1 VLGRAPRYGDAVGR
15 RPSRLQLTLASLVVL
30 GLAASVFQLLQP
42 ADGSRPL
49 RPMVDSL
56 RVLRSA
62 VDSCQ
67 ATVEQ
72 RRAELE
78 RYDAHVDS
86 LRARVRGLEALDERG
101 VPLDSY
107 PIYRRAFDAYND
119 AVPDWAE
126 RADTIREAWS
136 ICLDLADTHN
146 ELADSIRRLGETFAT
161 GRQ

>member
-1 VLGRAPRYGDAVGR
+1 MTEPGP
-15 RPSRLQLTLASLVVL
+15 RPSRLKLLFVSVVVL
-30 GLAASVFQLLQP
+30 VLVTSVYRLLQP
-42 ADGSRPL
+42 EDPSLALRPL
-49 RPMVDSL
+49 VDSL
-56 RVLRSA
+56 RVLRTV

-67 ATVEQ
+67 SDVEV

-107 PIYRRAFDAYND
+107 PAYRRAFNAYNE
-119 AVPDWAE
+119 AVPEWDE

-136 ICLDLADTHN
+136 VCLNLADRHN
-146 ELADSIRRLGETFAT
+146 RLADSVRRLGETFAT